1 MADVY
6 GRLTGKGVCPPRGPG
21 ATNLM
26 TGVAD
31 ANLDGAPLVAI
42 TGQVG
47 TDQMHIEAHQ
57 YLDLVAM
64 FAPVTKWNA
73 RLSDRAIHQK
83 LCARHLSDR
92 RVKTQR
98 FTSICRKTL
107 LPWQLLANP
116 YKDKLNKTY
125 AAFQYY

>member
-1 MADVY
+1 
-6 GRLTGKGVCPPRGPG
+6 
-21 ATNLM
+21 M

-31 ANLDGAPLVAI
+31 ANLDGAL
-42 TGQVG
+42 GSDYRQVG

-64 FAPVTKWNA
+64 FAPVTGMP

-92 RVKTQR
+92 RVKNPVH
-98 FTSICRKTL
+98 ID
-107 LPWQLLANP
+107 LPENI
-116 YKDKLNKTY
+116 
-125 AAFQYY
+125 AAMAAAGKPL